1 MICRLTNGKLN
12 IFLDTDA
19 LERVRCNLLE
29 SFYEC
34 LRNGTL
40 VNKRGRAPSE
50 QEITSTVNIL
60 CNTALLLFQNNVIQI
75 FDYLPLTKQ
84 GYFNKAKNILIKT
97 SDLSDIFFGYEYFA
111 QSKLQLRLIP
121 DNEVNA
127 HLSLDFF
134 SISNSKEQA
143 VLDEN
148 NNFVQVEIKRNSYIK
163 EHQVGHI
170 YKDAKDNKY
179 LYLGSFSVLVNN
191 VYADWD
197 DGCEKF
203 ASPQAFLNSNP
214 YDGLTYNETKFSYI
228 KVTKK
233 LEKVISESRNLTD
246 VITKILNSVPFDI
259 DWEDKIKKLKNPL
272 KVVEDCGQAVSPEL
286 DKIWFSRDFGGNE
299 KMPTT
304 CGLTVSTYQCL
315 VLPE

>member
-1 MICRLTNGKLN
+1 MVCRLTNGKLS

-29 SFYEC
+29 SFC
-34 LRNGTL
+34 LRNGNL
-40 VNKRGRAPSE
+40 VNRKGKVPSE

-60 CNTALLLFQNNVIQI
+60 CNTALLLFQNNVVQI
-75 FDYLPLTKQ
+75 FNYLPLTKQ

-97 SDLSDIFFGYEYFA
+97 SDLRDIFFGYEYFA

-143 VLDEN
+143 ILDEN

-170 YKDAKDNKY
+170 YRDAKDNKY
-179 LYLGSFSVLVNN
+179 LYLGSFNVLVNN

-203 ASPQAFLNSNP
+203 ANQQEYLNSNP
-214 YDGLTYNETKFSYI
+214 YEEEVVYSGIFRYI

-233 LEKVISESRNLTD
+233 IEKIISESRNLTD
-246 VITKILNSVPFDI
+246 VITKILNAVPFDI
-259 DWEDKIKKLKNPL
+259 DWDNKIKQLENPL
-272 KVVEDCGQAVSPEL
+272 KVVEDCGQAVNPEL
-286 DKIWFSRDFGGNE
+286 STIWFSRDFGGNE

-315 VLPE
+315 VVPR